1 MIIGRCIK
9 IIWDLRRKASD
20 RWSSTQ
26 VEQKTQ
32 TSPQHCKQR
41 KTGTYKPS
49 SSPAPA
55 LCTPC
60 KETAVFWSHVC
71 PVITWDFQS
80 KSTTNYYFLCNDSGG
95 NPAFWDDDSTR
106 PVDFHCQGLKSRR
119 MNELVGD
126 CTAIMETDKMKN
138 VEAVI
143 KKWEAKACPSFGGN
157 YAASNTGSLQAPQ
170 RQPSKYRPKKRK
182 AKVDSH
188 WKHRLNARAKWRNS

>member
-1 MIIGRCIK
+1 MRIGRCIK
-9 IIWDLRRKASD
+9 IGWDLRQKARD
-20 RWSSTQ
+20 RWSSTK

-32 TSPQHCKQR
+32 TV
-41 KTGTYKPS
+41 T
-49 SSPAPA
+49 PA
-55 LCTPC
+55 LQTEKDWNLQTILVTSSCALYTL
-60 KETAVFWSHVC
+60 ETAVFWSHVYR
-71 PVITWDFQS
+71 VITWDFQS
-80 KSTTNYYFLCNDSGG
+80 KSTTNYYFLCNDCGG